1 MLRTMRLVCWL
12 VLPVVALLAV
22 LNPAAAQGSDE
33 ARQACTPDAMR
44 LCSEF
49 IPDVPRITACMN
61 AKHAS
66 SAPLAAWRCRMA
78 TGPST
83 DIGHIDGRATGI
95 AGTAGIA
102 VDHVL
107 TGTRPRR
114 ACQKCGAAS
123 RERSTP

>member
-22 LNPAAAQGSDE
+22 LNPAVAPGSDE

-61 AKHAS
+61 AKHAQL
-66 SAPLAAWRCRMA
+66 SAACRLAMSHGHRAVHGYRTHRGRSYRHCWHDRHGRHCR
-78 TGPST
+78 
-83 DIGHIDGRATGI
+83 
-95 AGTAGIA
+95 
-102 VDHVL
+102 
-107 TGTRPRR
+107 
-114 ACQKCGAAS
+114 
-123 RERSTP
+123 